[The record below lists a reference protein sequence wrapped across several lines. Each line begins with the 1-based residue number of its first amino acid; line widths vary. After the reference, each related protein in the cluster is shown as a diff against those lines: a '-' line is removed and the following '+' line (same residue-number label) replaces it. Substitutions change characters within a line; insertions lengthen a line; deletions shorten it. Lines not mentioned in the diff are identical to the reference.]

1 MDVENLARGLVAG
14 VLVETIETRGKTM
27 TRLLG
32 GLSVLAIIIAVVTDG
47 WVRGLVIV
55 VAVFLALG
63 ALAVAI
69 GRRLAAAAV
78 RHVGEPAALAD
89 HRAAI
94 DRAIDDAA
102 LPTGPI
108 AGLKFAWRLRRGA
121 DDETRRLGDVIER
134 LRHDLDSDS
143 D

>member
-14 VLVETIETRGKTM
+14 VLVETIETRGKTL
-27 TRLLG
+27 TRVLG
-32 GLSVLAIIIAVVTDG
+32 GLSIIAVVIAVLTGG
-47 WVRGLVIV
+47 WVRGLVTFAAIV
-55 VAVFLALG
+55 LALAAIAVAV
-63 ALAVAI
+63 

-121 DDETRRLGDVIER
+121 DEETRRLREVVER
-134 LRHDLDSDS
+134 LRDDLDSDAN
-143 D
+143 